1 VEREARS
8 KETATAATSEPG
20 PEPGQPK
27 FGNHEGSNIS
37 NAVGNPVL
45 YRGDATDHDRM
56 STGLLKEDLLV
67 QPSRYGRNV
76 PGSSSF

>member
-1 VEREARS
+1 MEREARS

-37 NAVGNPVL
+37 NAVDNPVT
-45 YRGDATDHDRM
+45 YRGDSKDHDRM
-56 STGLLKEDLLV
+56 STGPFEEDLLV
-67 QPSRYGRNV
+67 QPGRCGRNV